1 MEPRKLIDTMI
12 LAERLKDTM
21 RHCYT
26 TNGRRESVAEHC
38 WMASLM
44 AYFMKDE
51 FPDVDMDKVIR
62 MILIHDLGECFTGDI
77 PVFEK
82 TEANEEKEKELL
94 YNWVK
99 TLPGEFADEMIDLYE
114 EMEKRETKEA
124 KVYKAID
131 GLEAVLQHNISDIS
145 TWLPNEYELNQTY
158 ATDKV
163 AFSEYLKGV
172 REELRKDT
180 VKKIEEKKFPRK
192 DKTIKKRELQL

>member
-12 LAERLKDTM
+12 LAERLKDIM

-99 TLPGEFADEMIDLYE
+99 TLPEEFADEMIALYE
-114 EMEKRETKEA
+114 EMEKRETEEA

-180 VKKIEEKKFPRK
+180 VKKIDGVEIEADTETMQRNY
-192 DKTIKKRELQL
+192 